1 MAVCLSLH
9 DDTQRRWATNGS
21 TQLMTQ
27 AILTASTIL
36 TDAVQGLM
44 DLIHD
49 MKIKSQKRA
58 LVRKT
63 KIELSQLSDYELKD
77 LGIGRSD
84 ITSIANGTFNNTD
97 RRIVEPNRNLRGW
110 V

>member
-63 KIELSQLSDYELKD
+63 KIELSRLSDYELKD

>member
-63 KIELSQLSDYELKD
+63 KIELSQLSDRELKD

>member
-9 DDTQRRWATNGS
+9 DDAQRRRATNGS

-36 TDAVQGLM
+36 TDAVQGLI

-63 KIELSQLSDYELKD
+63 KIELSRLSDYELKD

-84 ITSIANGTFNNTD
+84 ITSIANGTFDDNKH
-97 RRIVEPNRNLRGW
+97 IVEANRNLRGW

>member
-1 MAVCLSLH
+1 LAVCLSLH

-63 KIELSQLSDYELKD
+63 KIELSRLSDYELKD

>member
-1 MAVCLSLH
+1 LAVCLSLH

-49 MKIKSQKRA
+49 MKIKSEQRA

-63 KIELSQLSDYELKD
+63 KIELSQLSDHELKD

-84 ITSIANGTFNNTD
+84 ITSIANGTFHDN
-97 RRIVEPNRNLRGW
+97 RSIVEENRNLRGW